1 MLAYVRLCMD
11 VLGDV
16 LQFGNRRHLSA
27 LERIGRNFHAVI
39 AKRFS
44 AKPFLTL
51 TLKTLFDLPG
61 TIVNSKKRKGCD
73 GQFLLAPKDTETIKT
88 AV

>member
-1 MLAYVRLCMD
+1 MLAYVRFCMD

-16 LQFGNRRHLSA
+16 LQFGNRRQLSA
-27 LERIGRNFHAVI
+27 VERIGRNFHAVI

-61 TIVNSKKRKGCD
+61 TIVNSKRKGCD
-73 GQFLLAPKDTETIKT
+73 EGQFLLAPKDTETIKT